1 VASART
7 NDRVAYLDSSAF
19 VKTVVLE
26 AESTQLER
34 YLAQTDR
41 LVSSSLLETEARR
54 AALRVDPRHLPLV
67 EQRLHGVSLIA
78 VTTDILVAAGSLR
91 PVGIRSLDAIHL
103 ATALELGGELDCVV
117 TYDERMAAAAA
128 SLGLRVQTPL

>member
-1 VASART
+1 M
-7 NDRVAYLDSSAF
+7 NGRVAYLDSSAF

-26 AESTQLER
+26 AESEQLGR
-34 YLAQTDR
+34 YLEQAGR

-54 AALRVDPRHLPLV
+54 AALRVDERYVALV
-67 EQRLHGVSLIA
+67 EQRLRGVALIA

-103 ATALELGGELDCVV
+103 ATALSLGGELDCVV
-117 TYDERMAAAAA
+117 TYDGRMAAAAT
-128 SLGLRVQTPL
+128 SLGLKSRTPL